1 MRMSL
6 RTGSKCHLDH
16 QYIENLIA
24 ALKDCGNCFDEVW
37 LATSYGIPTREQNAK
52 YTEDM
57 AWAAEK
63 FREAGVSASM
73 QVSRT
78 VGHHPDSL
86 KTNGGDGVEEAF
98 DVITSWDGVESPGVF
113 CWNNEAFRSY
123 VYDTLNTCAS
133 YHPEIVW
140 VDDDIRLR
148 LIGKSKALCFCD
160 NCIRIFNEKYG
171 YNYTRPELKARFL
184 ADTDFRAQYVAVQTE
199 TLADFA
205 GLISKAIHD
214 ASPETVMALQNGGNT
229 MLAIN
234 AQKAC
239 LDEMYRVSE
248 KAPGFRA
255 GGGFYNDHKP
265 DGMFMKAMILNY
277 MNSRL
282 PEYVKHRSC
291 EIENLPFNAYGKSP
305 ECTPLEAALYLAY
318 GCNEASVT
326 LMRQNET
333 LEWHKRLFNR
343 LTQYRPYFDKY
354 TAHNEDTV
362 NAGICFYQPPKSN
375 FVPCNENAEPFWN
388 DTCIWEAADC
398 LRHGLPMHTSP
409 VGCAYY
415 LSDKTCDFLSA
426 EDMEFLAGQTVVAD
440 AKTILKLQEKG
451 LASCLKG
458 EAYELP
464 EALQNGVRSSLVA
477 HPVNEGTDPRADSF
491 GGIAHGICGAEI
503 EVLAQNFSCK
513 DGSEQGASAAII
525 HTTKGAKWVVVSFE
539 LNRPT
544 QSYPNRE
551 LIRRALDYACAT
563 PMAAY
568 IGSPEQ
574 MVVVP
579 RVNKAGKT
587 VSVMCMNVA
596 ITDSEAFE
604 VVVANP
610 ANEKGCTLINPYGED
625 TFIPFE
631 KRGDRFVATLPA
643 LQGWRVVSI
652 LI

>member
-16 QYIENLIA
+16 AYIENLIQT
-24 ALKDCGNCFDEVW
+24 LKDSGNCFDEVW
-37 LATSYGIPTREQNAK
+37 LATSYGILTREQYKDFAK
-52 YTEDM
+52 DM

-78 VGHHPDSL
+78 VGHHPDAL
-86 KTNGGDGVEEAF
+86 KTNGGDGVQEDF
-98 DVITSWDGVESPGVF
+98 GLITSWDGEESPGVF
-113 CWNNEAFRSY
+113 CWNSEAFRSY
-123 VYDTLNTCAS
+123 VYDTLFTCAA
-133 YHPEIVW
+133 YKPEIVW

-160 NCIRIFNEKYG
+160 DCIRIFNEKYG
-171 YNYTRPELKARFL
+171 YQYTRAEIKERFL
-184 ADTDFRAQYVAVQTE
+184 ADTDFRRQYVAVQTE

-214 ASPETVMALQNGGNT
+214 ASPDTVMALQNGGNT

-239 LDEMYRVSE
+239 LDEMYRASE
-248 KAPGFRA
+248 KAPGFRS

-265 DGMFMKAMILNY
+265 DGMFTKAMILNY

-282 PEYVKHRSC
+282 PDYVKHRSC
-291 EIENLPFNAYGKSP
+291 EIENLPFNVYGKSP

-326 LMRQNET
+326 LMRQHET
-333 LEWHKRLFNR
+333 LSWHKRLFDR

-362 NAGICFYQPPKSN
+362 NAGICFYQPPQSN
-375 FVPCNENAEPFWN
+375 FMPCNENGEPFWN
-388 DTCIWEAADC
+388 DTCIWEAAEC

-415 LSDKTCDFLSA
+415 LSDKTCDFLSL

-440 AKTILKLQEKG
+440 AQTIVKLQEKG
-451 LASCLKG
+451 LAAHLKG
-458 EAYELP
+458 EAYKLP
-464 EALQNGVRSSLVA
+464 EQYQNGVYIELLP
-477 HPVNEGTDPRADSF
+477 HPVNDGVQDPADSF
-491 GGIAHGICGAEI
+491 SGIEHGIRGEEI
-503 EVLAQNFSCK
+503 EALAQNIAYC
-513 DGSEQGASAAII
+513 DGSLQGAAAAII
-525 HTTKGAKWVVVSFE
+525 PTDKGAKWVVTVYPV
-539 LNRPT
+539 NRPT

-551 LIRRALDYACAT
+551 LIRRALDRACAT

-579 RVNKAGKT
+579 RVNKEGKT

>member
-16 QYIENLIA
+16 AYIENLIKT
-24 ALKDCGNCFDEVW
+24 LQDSGNCFDEVW
-37 LATSYGIPTREQNAK
+37 LATSYGIPTREQYADFAK
-52 YTEDM
+52 DM

-78 VGHHPDSL
+78 VGHHPSAL
-86 KTNGGDGVEEAF
+86 KTNGGDGVQTDFAL
-98 DVITSWDGVESPGVF
+98 ITSWDGEESPGVF
-113 CWNNEAFRSY
+113 CWNSEAFRSY
-123 VYDTLNTCAS
+123 VYDTLYACAA
-133 YHPEIVW
+133 YKPEIVW

-171 YNYTRPELKARFL
+171 YAYTRAQIKKKFL
-184 ADTDFRAQYVAVQTE
+184 SDTDFRAQYVAVQTE
-199 TLADFA
+199 TLKDFA

-214 ASPETVMALQNGGNT
+214 ASPDTVMALQNGGNT

-239 LDEMYRVSE
+239 LDEMYRVSG
-248 KAPGFRA
+248 KAPGFRS

-265 DGMFMKAMILNY
+265 DGMFTKAMILNY

-282 PEYVKHRSC
+282 PDYVEHRSC
-291 EIENLPFNAYGKSP
+291 EIENLPFNVYGKSP

-326 LMRQNET
+326 LMRQHES
-333 LEWHKRLFNR
+333 LSWHKRLFDR
-343 LTQYRPYFDKY
+343 LNQYRPYFDKY
-354 TAHNEDTV
+354 TAHNKNTV
-362 NAGICFYQPPKSN
+362 NEGICFYQPPRSN
-375 FVPCNENAEPFWN
+375 FMPCDENGNPFWN

-409 VGCAYY
+409 KGCAYY

-440 AKTILKLQEKG
+440 AQTIVKLQKKG
-451 LASCLKG
+451 LAAHLKG
-458 EAYELP
+458 EAY
-464 EALQNGVRSSLVA
+464 ALNQTYQDGVYSILCP
-477 HPVNEGTDPRADSF
+477 HPVNDGVHLPMDSF
-491 GGIAHGICGAEI
+491 CGIEYGIRGADIEI
-503 EVLAQNFSCK
+503 LAQNIAYA
-513 DGSEQGASAAII
+513 DGSEQGVAAAII
-525 HTTKGAKWVVVSFE
+525 PTDKGAKWVVTAYPV
-539 LNRPT
+539 NRPT

-551 LIRRALDYACAT
+551 LIRRALDYACEY
-563 PMAAY
+563 PLAAY

-579 RVNKAGKT
+579 RTNADGKT

-596 ITDSEAFE
+596 ITDSESYE

-610 ANEKGCTLINPYGED
+610 ANEEGCTLIDPYGED

-631 KRGDRFVATLPA
+631 KRGDRFVATLPP
-643 LQGWRVVSI
+643 LRGWRVVSI